1 MAKKRHIRDLTELKE
16 LSLAKDKKKDAYTL
30 PYDKPKTVRED
41 TPKPNEEA
49 ELALFQAAMQGVS
62 QMRDDTVRK
71 PAPKAAPAPAA
82 TPLPLDPD
90 EDDGTYLRKFL
101 SGEVQFELEYTDE
114 FMYGYVRGLDIKTF
128 QQLKA
133 GVLSVA
139 AHLDLHGMTS
149 VQAREG
155 LLFFIRESYLQG
167 SRCVLVVTGRGI
179 NSPGGQSVLRR
190 ETETWLTHEPLK
202 RVVLAFCTAQAKDGG
217 AGAIYV
223 LLRNQKKTQ
232 GKIAWDTQL
241 DRDEA

>member
-1 MAKKRHIRDLTELKE
+1 MAKNQRIRDLTELKE
-16 LSLAKDKKKDAYTL
+16 LSLAKNKKKDAYTL
-30 PYDKPKTVRED
+30 PYDKPKPVKED
-41 TPKPNEEA
+41 TPRPDEKA

-62 QMRDDTVRK
+62 QMRDDSARK

-82 TPLPLDPD
+82 TPLPLDAD
-90 EDDGTYLRKFL
+90 EDDGAYLRKFL
-101 SGEVQFELEYTDE
+101 SGEVEFELEYTDE

-133 GVLSVA
+133 GSLSVA
-139 AHLDLHGMTS
+139 ARLDLHGMTS
-149 VQAREG
+149 AQAREN

-167 SRCVLVVTGRGI
+167 HRCVLVVTGRGI

-223 LLRNQKKTQ
+223 LLRKHKKTQ
-232 GKIAWDTQL
+232 GKIVWDTMFNW
-241 DRDEA
+241 DGA